1 MRKDNVLIDA
11 SGNALLSDF
20 GLSRIR
26 HEVTRTHTNIREGGR
41 TRFMAPELLAG
52 DELFRTSPAS
62 DIFSLSMT
70 FWNVWT
76 RELPFAE
83 LLNERKV
90 EAAIRGGQ
98 RPNCPTRATNITAVL
113 MAPPDMEQFDE
124 HSDLDRNF
132 LSPEIEQDFWLLL
145 VDMWAHEASNRPSSA
160 DVLQR
165 LETIFLSLLEQH
177 DQLLQLRNYIY

>member
-1 MRKDNVLIDA
+1 
-11 SGNALLSDF
+11 
-20 GLSRIR
+20 
-26 HEVTRTHTNIREGGR
+26 
-41 TRFMAPELLAG
+41 MAPELLAG

-90 EAAIRGGQ
+90 EAAIRRGQ
-98 RPNCPTRATNITAVL
+98 RPNNPTRATNFTTE
-113 MAPPDMEQFDE
+113 MALPDMEQFDE
-124 HSDLDRNF
+124 QPDLERNF
-132 LSPEIEQDFWLLL
+132 LNPEIEQDFWLLL

-165 LETIFLSLLEQH
+165 LETIFHSLLEQH
-177 DQLLQLRNYIY
+177 DQILQLRNYIY